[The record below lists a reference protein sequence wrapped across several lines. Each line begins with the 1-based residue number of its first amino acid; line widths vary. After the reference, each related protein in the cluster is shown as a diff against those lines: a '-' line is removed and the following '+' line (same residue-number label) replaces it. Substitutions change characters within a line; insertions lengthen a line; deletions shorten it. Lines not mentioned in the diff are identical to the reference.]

1 MIATDDDAPNDLR
14 YDIPRELSSL
24 RTLLGQLEIVAVEL
38 HHFLD
43 SDPRL
48 VEALIALAGPF
59 DVYIHDYSWI
69 CPRLTLIDGTH
80 GYCGEP
86 AIAVCESCI
95 ATNGSSLGESLT
107 VAALRKRS
115 ARWLAAA
122 RQVVVPTGMSAGG
135 WRDISRT
142 QGRRWFRG
150 SLISACRSRRR
161 CSARRVRPVWRSS
174 VPSASIRAMRFCS
187 TAHATAAAASFPSN
201 LSSLAIAKTTR
212 PCSRPA
218 RPSSR
223 ARYREDEVADILRR
237 ESPDLVFFPGVAP
250 ETWCYALT
258 HAMRSGL
265 PIVGFDRGAVA
276 ERLRKFD
283 RGLYFRL
290 QLIRTVERIPT

>member
-69 CPRLTLIDGTH
+69 CPRLTLIDARN

-115 ARWLAAA
+115 GALAGGGAGRWSC
-122 RQVVVPTGMSAGG
+122 RPRMSAGG

-142 QGRRWFRG
+142 QGRR
-150 SLISACRSRRR
+150 
-161 CSARRVRPVWRSS
+161 CS
-174 VPSASIRAMRFCS
+174 
-187 TAHATAAAASFPSN
+187 
-201 LSSLAIAKTTR
+201 
-212 PCSRPA
+212 
-218 RPSSR
+218 
-223 ARYREDEVADILRR
+223 
-237 ESPDLVFFPGVAP
+237 
-250 ETWCYALT
+250 
-258 HAMRSGL
+258 
-265 PIVGFDRGAVA
+265 VGA
-276 ERLRKFD
+276 
-283 RGLYFRL
+283 
-290 QLIRTVERIPT
+290 